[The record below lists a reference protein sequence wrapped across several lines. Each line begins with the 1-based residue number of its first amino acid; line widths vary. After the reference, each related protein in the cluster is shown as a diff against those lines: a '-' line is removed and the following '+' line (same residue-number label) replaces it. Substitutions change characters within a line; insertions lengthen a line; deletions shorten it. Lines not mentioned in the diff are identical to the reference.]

1 MEESLKYKERLLQ
14 SDQEKAQED
23 VQFQV
28 KQAELQLEADMLAT
42 QKSLAESEKTLAI
55 LKSSFPLQPDDI
67 VETAGQVAELK
78 AGLKFLE
85 DLKKELF

>member
-1 MEESLKYKERLLQ
+1 
-14 SDQEKAQED
+14 
-23 VQFQV
+23 
-28 KQAELQLEADMLAT
+28 MLAT